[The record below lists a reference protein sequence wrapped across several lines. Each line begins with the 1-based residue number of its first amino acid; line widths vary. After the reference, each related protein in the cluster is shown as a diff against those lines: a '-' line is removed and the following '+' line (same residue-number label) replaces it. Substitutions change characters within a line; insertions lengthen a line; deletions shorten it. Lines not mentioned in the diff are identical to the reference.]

1 MDWIYGWGEYTQFLS
16 QKYKIIK
23 RRLQHIILFPLF
35 FVAKRGETKNIW
47 VFGVLITLGPEPPSP
62 LNWANV
68 YNCMFP
74 ICFHIILFI
83 WNWIFH
89 VWNGFYIWSNFKIYS
104 FCQGVLTTHSTP
116 PQVYMEHQK
125 PCIFWIP
132 SLTWF
137 HVWLSGQYVIF
148 IALVWKIYHT
158 FNNSTF

>member
-16 QKYKIIK
+16 QIYKIIK

-74 ICFHIILFI
+74 DLFSYNFFLFGIESSMFEMDFIFGPILKYIHFVKVYWPPTPLHPKYT
-83 WNWIFH
+83 WNTKNPVFFGYLH
-89 VWNGFYIWSNFKIYS
+89 
-104 FCQGVLTTHSTP
+104 
-116 PQVYMEHQK
+116 
-125 PCIFWIP
+125 
-132 SLTWF
+132 
-137 HVWLSGQYVIF
+137 
-148 IALVWKIYHT
+148 
-158 FNNSTF
+158 